1 MTHPILIAVLTWVL
15 TTLGAYPAA
24 ACPGDCS
31 DDGEV
36 TINELIVG
44 VSIALGSAIVDECP
58 SIDAN
63 SDSEVT
69 IDEIIGAVNVALA
82 GCPRPAPRLI
92 ALSRDGHVASLDIA
106 APWTVRASG
115 KLDATTASAR
125 CRGGRCLVV
134 HPSPA
139 DSISVVAAS
148 DLSVADPIVLER
160 GADPRDVAFVDNHTV
175 VVSQY
180 GRSELLE
187 FDLAT
192 RTAVPIDL
200 SALADADGLPEAL
213 KLASCGRRV
222 FAQLRRVD
230 HDTGAP
236 ASIGAAIAVIVLDRP
251 NGDRLVD
258 ADPTTPGVQG
268 IALAGRPN
276 FDMPIDCAAA
286 ILYVAEPAPV
296 LQGGSRYEQVDLA
309 TLTAREFPID
319 TSAEA
324 GGFEV
329 VGPGQYWLIT
339 HTDFGPGASSH
350 LSFIGGTS
358 SDTYNT
364 FASEHVDD
372 LAFDRDEDLLF
383 FPDPCAVTP
392 GNPSCDTGIHIF
404 HAHTGVRAA
413 DKAIDVGFAPI
424 EVAVSR

>member
-1 MTHPILIAVLTWVL
+1 MSHPILTAALMWVL
-15 TTLGAYPAA
+15 TTSGTHPAV
-24 ACPGDCS
+24 ACQGDCS

-36 TINELIVG
+36 RVDELIIG
-44 VSIALGSAIVDECP
+44 VNIALGTATVDQCALM
-58 SIDAN
+58 DAN
-63 SDSEVT
+63 SDGTVT
-69 IDEIIGAVNVALA
+69 IDEIISAVNVALT
-82 GCPRPAPRLI
+82 GCPGPVPRLI
-92 ALSRDGHVASLDIA
+92 ALSRGGRIASLDIA
-106 APWTVRASG
+106 VPWTVRAAGDLS
-115 KLDATTASAR
+115 ATIASAR

-139 DSISVVAAS
+139 DSISVVAAA
-148 DLSVADPIVLER
+148 DLSVADPIVLDR
-160 GADPRDVAFVDNHTV
+160 GADPRDVAFVGDHTI

-187 FDLAT
+187 VDLTT
-192 RTAVPIDL
+192 RTTVAIDL

-213 KLASCGRRV
+213 RLASCGRRV

-230 HDTGAP
+230 HATGAP
-236 ASIGAAIAVIVLDRP
+236 APIGAALAVIDLDRP
-251 NGDRLVD
+251 TGDRVVD
-258 ADPTTPGVQG
+258 ADPTAPGVQG

-276 FDMPIDCAAA
+276 FDMPVDCAAA

-309 TLTAREFPID
+309 TLTAHEFPID
-319 TSAEA
+319 TGAEA

-350 LSFIGGTS
+350 LSFIGGGAP
-358 SDTYNT
+358 DTYNT

-383 FPDPCAVTP
+383 FPDPCIRTP
-392 GNPSCDTGIHIF
+392 SNPSCDTGVHVF
-404 HAHTGVRAA
+404 HAHTGMRAA
-413 DKAIDVGFAPI
+413 EKAIDVGFAPI
-424 EVAVSR
+424 EVVVSR